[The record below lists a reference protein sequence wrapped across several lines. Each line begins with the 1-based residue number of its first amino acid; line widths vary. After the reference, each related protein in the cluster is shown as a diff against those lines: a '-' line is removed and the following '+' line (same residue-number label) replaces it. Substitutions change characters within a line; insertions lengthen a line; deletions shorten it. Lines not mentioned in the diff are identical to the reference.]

1 MDGAAECADAAE
13 MELGPGD
20 DASGRDP
27 LAPPCPDLRT
37 LAESV
42 MDLLW
47 VTLTLTSGR
56 ITGLETGRQF
66 EARCRDPRHGRCALT
81 RADCYTYK
89 SSGRLV
95 GFMLAW
101 MACDVATHTHGAY
114 ADTRTIGNNPAKG
127 TRSAARLAWADEV
140 NRRKLCC
147 KEGPRDT
154 EADEGKEPDGF

>member
-13 MELGPGD
+13 MELGPGG

-56 ITGLETGRQF
+56 IQGSRLG
-66 EARCRDPRHGRCALT
+66 G
-81 RADCYTYK
+81 
-89 SSGRLV
+89 SSRP
-95 GFMLAW
+95 
-101 MACDVATHTHGAY
+101 GA
-114 ADTRTIGNNPAKG
+114 G
-127 TRSAARLAWADEV
+127 TRGTADV
-140 NRRKLCC
+140 L
-147 KEGPRDT
+147 
-154 EADEGKEPDGF
+154 

>member
-13 MELGPGD
+13 MELGQGD
-20 DASGRDP
+20 DASGRDL

-56 ITGLETGRQF
+56 ITGLETVRQF
-66 EARCRDPRHGRCALT
+66 EATCKDPRDGRCALS
-81 RADCYTYK
+81 RADRYTYK

-95 GFMLAW
+95 CLMLAW
-101 MACDVATHTHGAY
+101 IACDVATHTEHMQIPEPSE
-114 ADTRTIGNNPAKG
+114 TMKRK
-127 TRSAARLAWADEV
+127 AR
-140 NRRKLCC
+140 
-147 KEGPRDT
+147 GPLHVVRGQT
-154 EADEGKEPDGF
+154 K